1 VFTWYFNGKVI
12 EPDER
17 HIMDQTEYY
26 DEYKNVKFTVS
37 MKILEVTYADY
48 GGYVCRATIRD
59 TFTESRAK
67 LVESS
72 TAQTVYVV
80 QDVQEPVIE
89 DYASLNFKQILG
101 GKKKTT
107 KSKQSKK
114 EEFVS
119 QHLIQTGG
127 QSSSSTHTEQQEEV
141 ITETE
146 TIVKHVTRIVGG
158 SSTTTHTSV
167 KIKTEDEVIVQ
178 EVQADDSVKELQH
191 KTVTST
197 FNISNINELKNSS
210 EVNQILKTINISSF
224 GQGSE
229 SLRELATIAYFI
241 QNGMSETDVINL
253 YRSDNFPALH
263 NPCAQSALVQL
274 EREGHGTLVSEVLTE
289 TTDIDETTMASQAGF
304 RAFMRMIQMKHTK
317 IEEIITH
324 LAPDDFVV
332 QDWKIDESGE
342 V

>member
-1 VFTWYFNGKVI
+1 
-12 EPDER
+12 
-17 HIMDQTEYY
+17 MDQTEYY
-26 DEYKNVKFTVS
+26 DEYQNVKYTVS
-37 MKILEVTYADY
+37 MKILEVRYEDY
-48 GGYVCRATIRD
+48 GGYVCRATIGES
-59 TFTESRAK
+59 FTESRAK

-80 QDVQEPVIE
+80 EEAKPVVE
-89 DYASLNFKQILG
+89 ESVSVTFKQILG
-101 GKKKTT
+101 GGKKKTA
-107 KSKQSKK
+107 KSHQSKK

-119 QHLIQTGG
+119 QHLIQTSG
-127 QSSSSTHTEQQEEV
+127 QSSVQTQQQEEV
-141 ITETE
+141 ITET
-146 TIVKHVTRIVGG
+146 IVQHVTHIVSG
-158 SSTTTHTSV
+158 SSTQTTQTSV

-178 EVQADDSVKELQH
+178 EIQGDDSVKELQH
-191 KTVTST
+191 KTVTNT
-197 FNISNINELKNSS
+197 FNISNISELKNST

-224 GQGSE
+224 GQSSE
-229 SLRELATIAYFI
+229 TLRELATIAFFI
-241 QNGMSETDVINL
+241 QNGMSETDVIDL

-263 NPCAQSALVQL
+263 SPCAQSALVQLL

-324 LAPDDFVV
+324 LAPNDFVM